1 MVDILAFIIHV
12 LRSMNDTYIVHTNVF
27 NQDPNVHTALIRGTV
42 LHIQN
47 TGQFEG

>member
-1 MVDILAFIIHV
+1 M
-12 LRSMNDTYIVHTNVF
+12 YIVQANF
-27 NQDPNVHTALIRGTV
+27 LNQDPNAHTALIRGTV

>member
-27 NQDPNVHTALIRGTV
+27 NQDPNGREAVIFG
-42 LHIQN
+42 I
-47 TGQFEG
+47 F